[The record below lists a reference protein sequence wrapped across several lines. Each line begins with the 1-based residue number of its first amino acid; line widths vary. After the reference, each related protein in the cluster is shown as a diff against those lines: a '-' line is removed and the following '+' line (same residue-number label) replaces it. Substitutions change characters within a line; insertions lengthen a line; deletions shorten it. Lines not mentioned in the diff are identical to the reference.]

1 MIEIWLFGYL
11 VVTLGSAT
19 ALVLL
24 LVALA
29 SVAYLAITLI
39 PALAVGGSARVGLRV
54 GVAVALVALLLSLA
68 ALRAGTPGSMG
79 ELLPT
84 FALAVA
90 LAAAVGSAAALAWVG
105 LARILRS
112 AQEAATGRARRLD
125 GARVD
130 QVRRLETD
138 RRAYLD
144 GTDLVREVAEADDAV
159 LRLRTALDRL
169 ERTRDDLQSRLV
181 ALGEDAAAGDLGRE
195 LRGARDDVAAKLD
208 LGGKILRAAE
218 AAAFRVACGAP
229 VKWLL
234 RRRPRDAMS
243 DVSAATIH
251 IEPAAETLRTFLVDA
266 SAARHRLSLLEARRE
281 ARDPDGAGDAED
293 PWARAVRDVDA
304 VTRAYAAVLDRLDVV
319 RVRLSARAQLD
330 AVATAAGEVS
340 DRAQSSGLADGDLS
354 ELVGEV
360 TRAELAIT
368 MATPGDFDTHT
379 LTDAL
384 ARSTLAHDRSD
395 GGSLDDLLRAMR
407 ELA

>member
-208 LGGKILRAAE
+208 LGGKIPSRRGGC
-218 AAAFRVACGAP
+218 RVP
-229 VKWLL
+229 RRL
-234 RRRPRDAMS
+234 RRAREVAAPASPARRHERRLGRDDPHRARGGDPPDVPRGRQRRAPSPVSAGGAARGARPRWCRRRGGS
-243 DVSAATIH
+243 GGRGRCAT
-251 IEPAAETLRTFLVDA
+251 
-266 SAARHRLSLLEARRE
+266 
-281 ARDPDGAGDAED
+281 
-293 PWARAVRDVDA
+293 
-304 VTRAYAAVLDRLDVV
+304 
-319 RVRLSARAQLD
+319 
-330 AVATAAGEVS
+330 
-340 DRAQSSGLADGDLS
+340 
-354 ELVGEV
+354 
-360 TRAELAIT
+360 
-368 MATPGDFDTHT
+368 
-379 LTDAL
+379 
-384 ARSTLAHDRSD
+384 STL
-395 GGSLDDLLRAMR
+395 
-407 ELA
+407 